1 MSWSDNDEKGR
12 GRRGYHHGNLRSALI
27 DAALRLI
34 ADRGPEGV
42 TLAEA
47 ARMAGVSPAAPYRH
61 FKDRTT
67 LMTAVARVGFKRFAT
82 ALEKAGA
89 AVPKDALER
98 LQAIGRAYLHFA
110 RKEPALYAAMFEAGI
125 ALNDDP
131 DLRRDADEAFDV
143 LLHACTAIHAQLP
156 ADRRAPAL
164 MMALHIWSFSHGVA
178 SLFARPDGANRQSP
192 VSPEELL
199 EAGVLIYL
207 DGLGMAR

>member
-1 MSWSDNDEKGR
+1 MNRSQDDANSR

-82 ALEKAGA
+82 ALQKAA
-89 AVPKDALER
+89 SAKTDPLEALQE
-98 LQAIGRAYLHFA
+98 IGVAYLHFA
-110 RKEPALYAAMFEAGI
+110 RTEPALYAAMFEAGI
-125 ALNDDP
+125 VVNDDA
-131 DLRRDADEAFDV
+131 DLRHDADASFDI
-143 LLHACTAIHAQLP
+143 LKEACTAVHAGLP
-156 ADRRAPAL
+156 TDRRAPPL
-164 MMALHIWSFSHGVA
+164 MMALHIWAFSHGVA
-178 SLFARPDGANRQSP
+178 SLFARPDGANRPSP

-207 DGLGMAR
+207 DGLGMQR